1 MKKLFFLLIALT
13 GTLLAGDFRKEFL
26 DEVLKFSE
34 LNPPEIAETQQAFVR
49 GFYDQPH
56 QQLTGKDEEV
66 RPLYVTAQGDFERAL
81 ALFLKEKKVKSVRG
95 IIHTPT
101 PATPLC
107 TKGEISESLV
117 DESMTEDQRRLYT
130 VMKRPE
136 IIREFLKNG
145 GKLMVVYPEKG
156 AAAGEPAP
164 RTHRI
169 AAILIAQPRRSPGTD
184 RVPGV
189 GPQQLPRGLRLG
201 ALQPCHAGG
210 IGEYGRR
217 VLRTGAIACGGETDI
232 GGPHFVGQ
240 HAARAG
246 LAACQDSGA
255 EDEERTVAHRDFAAR
270 ERRER
275 LEPLQE

>member
-81 ALFLKEKKVKSVRG
+81 ALFLKEKKVKSVQG

-156 AAAGEPAP
+156 KEK
-164 RTHRI
+164 RTTEQL
-169 AAILIAQPRRSPGTD
+169 AIFEEAKVTYSGIFDKP
-184 RVPGV
+184 
-189 GPQQLPRGLRLG
+189 LPIEKIESEMIG
-201 ALQPCHAGG
+201 ATYYIQ
-210 IGEYGRR
+210 
-217 VLRTGAIACGGETDI
+217 TN
-232 GGPHFVGQ
+232 
-240 HAARAG
+240 
-246 LAACQDSGA
+246 
-255 EDEERTVAHRDFAAR
+255 EDESFAFAIMAR
-270 ERRER
+270 QANAPEDDQTWAIWFGSKEDADVNDRMLAFEAYFKPFLSGRPPAKSS
-275 LEPLQE
+275 L